1 MSVISHIY
9 GIINTKEGNLYIKNY
24 YSNGKVIKFTL
35 TNNENDNMSFSG
47 KKESKMAIR
56 QPNFI
61 PLCNIRLL
69 LKKSK
74 ELQYLK
80 YKSIIYNEVYYE
92 NNKNEIK
99 RLPTSNCGFKKINKN
114 TKIKIVDE
122 VNQKEICFLY
132 E

>member
-1 MSVISHIY
+1 MSAISHIY
-9 GIINTKEGNLYIKNY
+9 GIINTKEGKLYIKNY

-35 TNNENDNMSFSG
+35 TDNENDNMSFSG

-56 QPNFI
+56 RPNFI
-61 PLCNIRLL
+61 PLCNIREL
-69 LKKSK
+69 LKNSK

-80 YKSIIYNEVYYE
+80 YKSIIYNEVYYKT
-92 NNKNEIK
+92 NKNEIK

-114 TKIKIVDE
+114 IKVKVIDE
-122 VNQKEICFLY
+122 VNNNEIYFLY

>member
-1 MSVISHIY
+1 MSAISHIY
-9 GIINTKEGNLYIKNY
+9 GIINTKEGKLYIKNY

-69 LKKSK
+69 LKNSK
-74 ELQYLK
+74 ELQYLR
-80 YKSIIYNEVYYE
+80 YKSIIYNEIYHK
-92 NNKNEIK
+92 NDKNEIK

-114 TKIKIVDE
+114 TKIIIVDE

>member
-1 MSVISHIY
+1 MSAISYIY
-9 GIINTKEGNLYIKNY
+9 GIINTKEGKLYIKNY

-61 PLCNIRLL
+61 PLCNIREL
-69 LKKSK
+69 LKNSK

-80 YKSIIYNEVYYE
+80 YKSITYNEIYYKSDKRE
-92 NNKNEIK
+92 TK
-99 RLPTSNCGFKKINKN
+99 RLPTSHCGFKKIDKN

-122 VNQKEICFLY
+122 VNKKEMYFLY

>member
-1 MSVISHIY
+1 MSAISYIY
-9 GIINTKEGNLYIKNY
+9 GIINTKEGKLYIKNY

-35 TNNENDNMSFSG
+35 TNNENDNMQFSG

-56 QPNFI
+56 RPNFI
-61 PLCNIRLL
+61 PLCNIREL
-69 LKKSK
+69 LKNSK

-80 YKSIIYNEVYYE
+80 YKSITYNEIYYKSDKRE
-92 NNKNEIK
+92 TK
-99 RLPTSNCGFKKINKN
+99 RLPTSYCGFKKINKN

-122 VNQKEICFLY
+122 VNKKEIYFLY